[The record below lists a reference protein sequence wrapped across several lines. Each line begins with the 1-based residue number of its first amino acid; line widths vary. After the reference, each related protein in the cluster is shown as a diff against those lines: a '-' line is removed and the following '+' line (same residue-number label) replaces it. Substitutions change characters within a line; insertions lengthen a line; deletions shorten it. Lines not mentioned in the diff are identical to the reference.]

1 MLMRQY
7 ITARRLAAGCLLVVG
22 LGMLGAA
29 VARMPHPGREGGNWD
44 YLNSAG
50 EVVGGGS
57 MDCSGTIHAYGVTT
71 SRMAN
76 MEIYRCM

>member
-1 MLMRQY
+1 MLMRQF

-50 EVVGGGS
+50 EVVGGGAL
-57 MDCSGTIHAYGVTT
+57 DCSGTLHAYGVTI
-71 SRMAN
+71 SRMAD
-76 MEIYRCM
+76 MEIFRCV